1 MQVPQRLRSQVVWKG
16 QRGARSLG
24 SQGWAMC
31 QAALARGRVGGGEGV
46 GGVRGSWLRK
56 GGCVMCNLWGGMRM
70 IYVYIYIYLS

>member
-1 MQVPQRLRSQVVWKG
+1 
-16 QRGARSLG
+16 
-24 SQGWAMC
+24 MC

-70 IYVYIYIYLS
+70 IYVYIYLSAIVLTQPIWVLKVGVNQGYKFTSLKFFTV